1 MNWLVRRLREPS
13 TWRGLVWL
21 ATVAGLSL
29 RPDQAEAIV
38 AAGMAL
44 AGLLGVFLSDEP
56 KTVRIELP
64 PIDLQSRPQ
73 PHDAPADPQ
82 PVRPADGVRGPVPPQ
97 SPARTYQSA
106 DPNTYPRLGSGFGD
120 RD

>member
-1 MNWLVRRLREPS
+1 MKPWLLARLREPS

-38 AAGMAL
+38 VAGMAL

-56 KTVRIELP
+56 KTLKVELP
-64 PIDLQSRPQ
+64 PIDLLGTPAANRVRELP
-73 PHDAPADPQ
+73 PEFDAKI
-82 PVRPADGVRGPVPPQ
+82 DG
-97 SPARTYQSA
+97 
-106 DPNTYPRLGSGFGD
+106 NELGD
-120 RD
+120 K